1 MTIIWVDNSLE
12 LFFLETYNW
21 FFIGIIIISYI
32 FRSIFPFSS
41 IWWCFKW
48 FISILLL
55 TLTFNFAKKNIKTW
69 WEKD

>member
-12 LFFLETYNW
+12 LFFLEAYNW

-69 WEKD
+69 WEKG

>member
-1 MTIIWVDNSLE
+1 MKIIWVDNSLSLLYWE
-12 LFFLETYNW
+12 AYNW
-21 FFIGIIIISYI
+21 FFIVVIIISYI

-48 FISILLL
+48 FVGILFL
-55 TLTFNFAKKNIKTW
+55 TLFANFAKKEIKSW